1 MSAGVKST
9 LSPVMVI
16 GTLTAEDM
24 CRPLL
29 FEVALVVNWWAGE
42 KADELAMVDKR
53 INTRGEVMVYCQ
65 YRVEEGKCGS
75 AVVVI
80 ICNY

>member
-24 CRPLL
+24 CRRV
-29 FEVALVVNWWAGE
+29 EVALAVVNWWAGE

-53 INTRGEVMVYCQ
+53 INSRGEVMVYCQ
-65 YRVEEGKCGS
+65 YRFEEGK
-75 AVVVI
+75 
-80 ICNY
+80 